1 MQFFPRNDNVKT
13 PLKRRASSGED
24 TESATLHKSPTLQ
37 SYIFFKMYHDLT
49 YHKTWGLWKVTDV
62 RRSPWWNRVAGK
74 VIPRGIPQNASMEK
88 CRKYLQTLP
97 MDREEHPVT
106 PLRTRQHFTP
116 STEGRCEKY
125 NGATYFRPHLENQLH
140 RLVLGGTQ
148 WFPMWVQ
155 HLTKTVSC
163 RGRERVILGSW
174 CVRFTTVLNQRRKQL
189 STATDT
195 PNTVI
200 IIHIYIS

>member
-1 MQFFPRNDNVKT
+1 
-13 PLKRRASSGED
+13 
-24 TESATLHKSPTLQ
+24 
-37 SYIFFKMYHDLT
+37 MYHDLT

-140 RLVLGGTQ
+140 RLVLRELSDFQCECSTWPRQLAAEEG
-148 WFPMWVQ
+148 
-155 HLTKTVSC
+155 
-163 RGRERVILGSW
+163 ERVILGSW
-174 CVRFTTVLNQRRKQL
+174 WVRFTTVLNQRRKQL